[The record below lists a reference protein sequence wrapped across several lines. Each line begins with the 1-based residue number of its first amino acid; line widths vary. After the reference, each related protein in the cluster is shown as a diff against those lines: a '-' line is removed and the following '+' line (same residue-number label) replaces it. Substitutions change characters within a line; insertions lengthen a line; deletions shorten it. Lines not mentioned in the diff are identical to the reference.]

1 MPRVIGFN
9 AGLIVVALLA
19 AEAVFGTWLFGPSF
33 GSLNLPHNVERRF
46 AIGDMNRLEWN
57 VIYTRDRFGL
67 RGRYDNPASIG
78 ILALG
83 GSTTNELYV
92 TDGETWTDRLAQKFA
107 AAGIPLSVVNAGAEG
122 QSTVGHLR
130 NFDAWFP
137 LIPGLKP
144 RYVLAYIG
152 VNDMALGLDGAESTQ
167 DKFDLMQSPEWS
179 RRLRHYI
186 QGNSVFYRL
195 WRTWRGTKKA
205 EKARL
210 VHAGA
215 EYLGTTWTEHAVA
228 VVDPAP
234 GSDLARR
241 LAGYRARIA
250 ELIRRSRALD
260 SEAIIVT
267 QQRSNWRRENGK
279 VLFASDPGGAPIAA
293 DYAETV
299 LFNRAAMAEC
309 RQAKAIC
316 VDLEGEIAFKPGDF
330 YDWAHTTPAGSARV
344 ADYLFAAL
352 KDRVR

>member
-1 MPRVIGFN
+1 MLRVIGFN

-167 DKFDLMQSPEWS
+167 DKFDRMRSPEWD
-179 RRLRHYI
+179 RRLRHAI
-186 QGNSVFYRL
+186 RNNSVFYRL
-195 WRTWRGTKKA
+195 WRTWRGVG
-205 EKARL
+205 KARSAQV
-210 VHAGA
+210 VHARIDRAGSRWVEA
-215 EYLGTTWTEHAVA
+215 DVPFA
-228 VVDPAP
+228 DPAP

-241 LAGYRARIA
+241 LAGYRTRIEALIARI
-250 ELIRRSRALD
+250 RAHD
-260 SEAIIVT
+260 ARAIIVT
-267 QQRSNWRRENGK
+267 QQKSHWRRENGK
-279 VLFASDPGGAPIAA
+279 LLFAA
-293 DYAETV
+293 DENGKPNTAGYAETM
-299 LFNRAAMAEC
+299 LFNRAALAAC
-309 RQAKAIC
+309 R
-316 VDLEGEIAFKPGDF
+316 
-330 YDWAHTTPAGSARV
+330 
-344 ADYLFAAL
+344 
-352 KDRVR
+352 

>member
-1 MPRVIGFN
+1 MLRVIGFN

-19 AEAVFGTWLFGPSF
+19 AEAAFGTWLFGPSF

-67 RGRYDNPASIG
+67 RGRYDSPASIG

-92 TDGETWTDRLAQKFA
+92 SDDETWTARLAQKFA
-107 AAGIPLSVVNAGAEG
+107 AAGIPLNVVNAGAEG

-137 LIPGLKP
+137 LITGLKP

-152 VNDMALGLDGAESTQ
+152 VNDMALGRDGAMSTQ
-167 DKFDLMQSPEWS
+167 DKFDRMQSPEWG
-179 RRLRHYI
+179 RRLRHAVSN
-186 QGNSVFYRL
+186 NSVFYRL
-195 WRTWRGTKKA
+195 WRTWRGARKA

-210 VHAGA
+210 VHAGT
-215 EYLGTTWTEHAVA
+215 EYVGTTWTALTVA
-228 VVDPAP
+228 IDEPAP
-234 GSDLARR
+234 ESDLARR
-241 LAGYRARIA
+241 LAGYRVRVA
-250 ELIRRSRALD
+250 ELIRRGRGLGA
-260 SEAIIVT
+260 EAIVVT

-279 VLFASDPGGAPIAA
+279 VLFASNPGGAPVMTN
-293 DYAETV
+293 YAETV

-309 RQAKAIC
+309 REAKAIC
-316 VDLEGEIAFKPGDF
+316 LDLGGEIEFKPGDF
-330 YDWAHTTPAGSARV
+330 YDWAHTTPAGSARI